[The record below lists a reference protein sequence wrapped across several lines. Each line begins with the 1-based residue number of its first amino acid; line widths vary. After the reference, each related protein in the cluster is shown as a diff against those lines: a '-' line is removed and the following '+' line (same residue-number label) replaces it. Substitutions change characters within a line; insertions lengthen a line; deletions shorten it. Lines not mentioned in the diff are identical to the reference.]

1 MHLSC
6 AVMLWLLIM
15 LALAISMVKSF
26 DRIGIVRVTPSTLLP
41 IPSGSYVTKKAGDPF
56 EIYCG
61 RDVNYNQCQ
70 WNWPSDACRYIQL
83 VNGSDF
89 NFCPFEVRTDLQG
102 NCFARLDAFD
112 AIQHQG
118 IWQCGLSSD
127 QIDDMSKMNISILD
141 HTPALIE
148 VNPKST
154 QISKNAS
161 LDITCRTTNKVFQ
174 EHSNDDLLLHW
185 TFNPSNGAA
194 VLGHTQNHTV
204 RNCDDEDK
212 CEVISYL
219 HLVNTA
225 ESIEVSCHAEQKD
238 SFGATI
244 IGSEKTVIVEV
255 IIDEQGGGLSKGAKI
270 GIALGVLVPF
280 LIILICIILAFFL
293 GWCRFFGGDTD
304 KKGPSRLEVRDAPLA
319 NETPPYYL
327 QPVIYDQVHKGP
339 PISFD
344 KPKMSYQAA
353 LDELLIYKWEGR
365 GPYSSG
371 GSGSSLS
378 SLSSF
383 GHVDDLV
390 LSKELLK
397 LGTSH
402 ISTSS
407 SPSVGSLSSTGS
419 MSLSQ
424 DHHHLFKDSWV

>member
-6 AVMLWLLIM
+6 PTMLWLLM
-15 LALAISMVKSF
+15 TLALAISMVKSF
-26 DRIGIVRVTPSTLLP
+26 DRIGIVTVTPSTLLP
-41 IPSGSYVTKKAGDPF
+41 IPSGGYVTKKAGDPF

-61 RDVNYNQCQ
+61 RDFYYNQCQ
-70 WNWPSDACRYIQL
+70 WNWPSGACKYLQL

-89 NFCPFEVRTDLQG
+89 NFCPFQVRTDLQG
-102 NCFARLDAFD
+102 NCLARLDAFD
-112 AIQHQG
+112 AGQHQG
-118 IWQCGLSSD
+118 IWQCGISSD

-148 VNPKST
+148 VNPKSI

-174 EHSNDDLLLHW
+174 EHSNDDQLLHW
-185 TFNPSNGAA
+185 TFNPGSAA
-194 VLGHTQNHTV
+194 FLGHTQNHTL
-204 RNCDDEDK
+204 RNCDDEGK

-219 HLVNTA
+219 HLVKIE

-244 IGSEKTVIVEV
+244 IGSEKTVNVEV
-255 IIDEQGGGLSKGAKI
+255 IIDKEDNGLSKGAKI

-280 LIILICIILAFFL
+280 LIILICIIVAFFF
-293 GWCRFFGGDTD
+293 GWCHFWGSNTD
-304 KKGPSRLEVRDAPLA
+304 EKGPSLEVRDAPLT
-319 NETPPYYL
+319 NESPPYYL

-339 PISFD
+339 PISSD
-344 KPKMSYQAA
+344 KPKMSYQGA

-365 GPYSSG
+365 GPFSS

-390 LSKELLK
+390 LSKELLN
-397 LGTSH
+397 LGTSP
-402 ISTSS
+402 ISISS
-407 SPSVGSLSSTGS
+407 SSSVGSLSE
-419 MSLSQ
+419 
-424 DHHHLFKDSWV
+424 DHYHHLFKDSWV